1 MSTNHPSGRTSSKS
15 LIARTAN
22 RRFVDIVL
30 KSRSRFEALR
40 DFTVDGALQE
50 LDRLNMERKD
60 TGVKSPDRYGSFDT
74 SRPTGYASRV
84 APGENPNDSA
94 FAIGDDEDDDENTP
108 RMSEYTNDTETPTSE
123 SQTAQSRGLSE
134 RAKGKQKTIN
144 VDTSTATSPSS
155 SRNPL
160 DPLVLSPTVST
171 AQPLYIDRTWASTIS
186 IALGK
191 SMID

>member
-1 MSTNHPSGRTSSKS
+1 M
-15 LIARTAN
+15 
-22 RRFVDIVL
+22 L

-74 SRPTGYASRV
+74 SRPTGYANR
-84 APGENPNDSA
+84 AALGENPNDSA

-108 RMSEYTNDTETPTSE
+108 RISEYTSDTENDTSE
-123 SQTAQSRGLSE
+123 SQTAQSYGLSE

-144 VDTSTATSPSS
+144 VDTSTLISPSS

-160 DPLVLSPTVST
+160 DHYVLSPTVPTSQ
-171 AQPLYIDRTWASTIS
+171 ALYIDRTWVSTI
-186 IALGK
+186 
-191 SMID
+191 